1 MSNQPIGIFDSGLGG
16 LTVARAI
23 IDKLPQEEIL
33 YVGDTANTP
42 YGNKPIATVREMVL
56 GVMDEL
62 ASRDV
67 KMLVIACNTAS
78 AAVLRDAR
86 ERYEVDA
93 GIPVVEVIQPAS
105 KAAVV
110 ATRNRRIG
118 VIATQA
124 TVTSGAYKDAFAV
137 VPDLTVVQ
145 QACPRFVEF
154 VEKGIT
160 TGDELNEVAEE
171 YLAPIK
177 AAQVDTLV
185 LGCTHY
191 PLLTGLISQ
200 HMGDEVTL
208 ISSSESAA
216 NEVYQRLVR
225 ENIAA
230 SGVDLGNV
238 QHRFYGT
245 GTLDAFA
252 PLARRF
258 LGPIVGD
265 VHQME
270 ISR

>member
-16 LTVARAI
+16 LTVARSI
-23 IDKLPQEEIL
+23 IDKLPQERIL
-33 YVGDTANTP
+33 YVGVTANTP
-42 YGNKPIATVREMVL
+42 YGTKPIAVVREL
-56 GVMDEL
+56 ALQVMDEL

-93 GIPVVEVIQPAS
+93 GIPIVEVIQSAS
-105 KAAVV
+105 KAAVA

-118 VIATQA
+118 VIATAA
-124 TVTSGAYKDAFAV
+124 TVTSGAYRDAFSV
-137 VPDLTVVQ
+137 VPDLTVTQ

-160 TGDELNEVAEE
+160 TGAELNEVAAQ
-171 YLAPIK
+171 YLAPVK
-177 AAQVDTLV
+177 EAGVDTLV

-191 PLLTGLISQ
+191 PLLTGLISS
-200 HMGDEVTL
+200 HMGDGVTL

-225 ENIAA
+225 ENLVA
-230 SGVDLGNV
+230 SGVDPATV
-238 QHRFYGT
+238 QHEFYGT
-245 GTLDAFA
+245 GSLESFA

-258 LGPIVGD
+258 LGPIVGE
-265 VHQME
+265 VQPMGVGK
-270 ISR
+270 